1 MSTKL
6 EQLVND
12 SIRGCLMAGAA
23 GDALG
28 YTVEFISRN
37 AIIAKYGKQGIHKF
51 ELNSNGKALVSDD
64 TQMTLFTT
72 NGILMGVTRGYMR
85 GVGGIPEDY
94 VMYAYTDWYFTQN
107 PKEIEKDYYPYTW
120 LFRLPEMYHHRA
132 PGITCLNACK
142 SFIQCKE
149 VVNNSKGCGGV
160 MRVAPLSLLI
170 AGYAMRGDFTYDTIR
185 LAEANAKIAQE
196 THKHPLGF
204 LPAALLGELIYR
216 VTLLSVED
224 AKSQI
229 WDIATN
235 SLSVLDSIYIGLY
248 EAEKEYLKQLTQKAI
263 ALAKS
268 DLSDIEAIM
277 KLGEGWVAEEAWAV
291 SLYCALR
298 HIDSVEEAII
308 ASVNHD
314 GDSDSTGSITG
325 NIMGAI
331 YGYEHIKQLNLFC
344 PKGCQLEQTLEL
356 SEVILALADDLTTS
370 CIISE
375 WDYGDTPEKI
385 QWYERYCEHRPAGIS
400 SYELKNKR

>member
-1 MSTKL
+1 MGIKL
-6 EQLVND
+6 KQLVND

-28 YTVEFISRN
+28 YVVEFMGRK
-37 AIIAKYGKQGIHKF
+37 AIIEKYGVGGIRKF
-51 ELNSNGKALVSDD
+51 DLDSKAKAIVSDD
-64 TQMTLFTT
+64 TQMTLFTA

-94 VMYAYTDWYFTQN
+94 VMYAYKDWYFTQN

-277 KLGEGWVAEEAWAV
+277 QLGEGWVAEEAWAV